1 MLAIEPSYHF
11 GQEDRKKMKLS
22 KIDLSSLKA
31 IAHDASGLKLIIE
44 REDEIELVEIPAPLA
59 AYEGLQLLDRVIA
72 AANATLAPTPEV
84 EMLPVSSSMAAQI
97 GYDADREI
105 LQIEFNSGAVYQ
117 YAEVDPHTWEDLQS
131 SDSIGSFYNEEI
143 KGYYPSIKLDRQ
155 ALGTEHE

>member
-1 MLAIEPSYHF
+1 
-11 GQEDRKKMKLS
+11 MKLS

-31 IAHDASGLKLIIE
+31 IAHDDRGLKLIIE

-72 AANATLAPTPEV
+72 GNPPIAPTPEV
-84 EMLPVSSSMAAQI
+84 ETLPVYSSMAARL
-97 GYDADREI
+97 GYDAEREI

-117 YAEVDPHTWEDLQS
+117 YAEVDAHTWEDLQS

-143 KGYYPSIKLDRQ
+143 KGYYPSVKLDRDC
-155 ALGTEHE
+155 

>member
-1 MLAIEPSYHF
+1 
-11 GQEDRKKMKLS
+11 MKLS

-31 IAHDASGLKLIIE
+31 IAHDERGLKLIIE
-44 REDEIELVEIPAPLA
+44 RDDEIELVEIPAPLA

-72 AANATLAPTPEV
+72 SNAALPPTPEF
-84 EMLPVSSSMAAQI
+84 EMLPVHSSMAAQV

-143 KGYYPSIKLDRQ
+143 KGYYPSTKIDR
-155 ALGTEHE
+155 EC